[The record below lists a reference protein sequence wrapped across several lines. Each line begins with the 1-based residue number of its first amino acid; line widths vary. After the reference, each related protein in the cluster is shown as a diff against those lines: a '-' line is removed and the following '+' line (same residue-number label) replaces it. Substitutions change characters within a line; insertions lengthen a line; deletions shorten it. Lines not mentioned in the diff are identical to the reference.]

1 MLYVK
6 NSSSLNPIRLGIK
19 ESTSQT
25 ERRMLLASLSAGS
38 DLYVFVKHQPPEIS
52 RITVYLLWSLFL
64 VCKSNPEPRKSKNKG
79 NKSAHGQCRA
89 AKHDFAAADLWSFVL
104 LLKKEQLQWKHD
116 TTYVDWVLRAER
128 EKNLLKS
135 LMRSKMVEGRLVKT
149 STSLTS
155 GRP

>member
-1 MLYVK
+1 MLYVRS
-6 NSSSLNPIRLGIK
+6 SSSLNPIGLGIK
-19 ESTSQT
+19 QSTSQT
-25 ERRMLLASLSAGS
+25 GCRMLLASLSTGS
-38 DLYVFVKHQPPEIS
+38 NLYVFVKHQPPDIN

-64 VCKSNPEPRKSKNKG
+64 VCESNREPRKSKNKV

-89 AKHDFAAADLWSFVL
+89 AKHDSVAVDLWSFVL

-116 TTYVDWVLRAER
+116 TTSVAWVLRAEM
-128 EKNLLKS
+128 EKNLIKS
-135 LMRSKMVEGRLVKT
+135 LVCSKMVEGLLVKT